1 MVDPDS
7 VNKDARFAEQFR
19 IDIHFKN
26 VCDKCTDSSKPIS
39 DLCKSCQEIM
49 FCDILDSWN
58 IIH

>member
-26 VCDKCTDSSKPIS
+26 VCEKCTDSSKPIS
-39 DLCKSCQEIM
+39 DLCKLCQEIM
-49 FCDILDSWN
+49 RCDI
-58 IIH
+58 